1 MTKDIIHILIC
12 ENKDHRIFW
21 QEWPACLLSFTLGKR
36 EDIFLVVL
44 VLFIA
49 EREMLFQI
57 SNSEDAWCPVAFCFG
72 KLYVPARGYPW
83 GLSALSTWALHPG
96 WASTI
101 VLRREGW
108 GLQDKQVQKAPL
120 QPPAITSSF
129 LPPAKVPIVQG
140 DKEGRVCLGCPCPA
154 LFLCSPSAG
163 QTVQSGQALSAS
175 LLVQGKGCTTW
186 KNACLLISQLNF
198 NWSPD
203 FSPQMI
209 QLCQCAATNANI
221 PPWWKE
227 EDGAY
232 PKQKFWWQWR

>member
-101 VLRREGW
+101 VLCREGW

-129 LPPAKVPIVQG
+129 LPPGKGAHCPGWQGGQGLPWLSLPCTVLMLSLCWADCAERTGIVW
-140 DKEGRVCLGCPCPA
+140 VTAC
-154 LFLCSPSAG
+154 
-163 QTVQSGQALSAS
+163 SGQGLHNLEKPLSPYKPVE
-175 LLVQGKGCTTW
+175 L
-186 KNACLLISQLNF
+186 
-198 NWSPD
+198 
-203 FSPQMI
+203 
-209 QLCQCAATNANI
+209 
-221 PPWWKE
+221 
-227 EDGAY
+227 
-232 PKQKFWWQWR
+232 